1 VWSRFGGKRALLP
14 QPLRLTFRDMEARI
28 SLADIGHHV
37 VTEIE
42 TFVVPA
48 PRPDQLGEALPAEWF
63 LQQLN
68 EMKAALIEPYLAEID
83 GDGRFPGGIPK
94 PVPRRVIIVAK
105 DDDICVAY
113 DPDPDGDFALIFKS
127 ASGFAVS
134 PIRGKAVDC
143 FMSR

>member
-1 VWSRFGGKRALLP
+1 MSYFGGQRTLLP
-14 QPLRLTFRDMEARI
+14 QRLRLTFLNMEARI
-28 SLADIGHHV
+28 SLADIGQQV

-42 TFVVPA
+42 TSVVPA
-48 PRPDQLGEALPAEWF
+48 PRPNQLGEQLPAEWF
-63 LQQLN
+63 SQQLD
-68 EMKAALIEPYLAEID
+68 EMRAALIEPYLVEID

-94 PVPRRVIIVAK
+94 PVPRQVIIVAE
-105 DDDICVAY
+105 DNNIFLAY

-134 PIRGKAVDC
+134 PIRGEAVDC